1 MPQLPRPV
9 AAKKKEREQQPQD
22 HEGSESGLRQ
32 PLEERHEVVQEL
44 RDEDLHPLRSV
55 QKALQERRMGWNGRR
70 DCRFEPK
77 IADK

>member
-1 MPQLPRPV
+1 MTQLPQHV
-9 AAKKKEREQQPQD
+9 AVQQQEREEQPQE

-44 RDEDLHPLRSV
+44 RDEDRHPLRSV

-70 DCRFEPK
+70 DCSFEPK
-77 IADK
+77 FADK